1 MIIMVMKG
9 GCCFGEVQTG
19 DHRASC
25 LQLVLKCFQKK
36 KKKAY
41 LYTHMEKDRETE
53 IEMPQISEILTEN
66 LGEGAL
72 GVLCAVLEMFL

>member
-1 MIIMVMKG
+1 MEKYRLEIIGHPV
-9 GCCFGEVQTG
+9 CNSFSNVS
-19 DHRASC
+19 R
-25 LQLVLKCFQKK
+25 K

-41 LYTHMEKDRETE
+41 LYTHMEKDRETK

-72 GVLCAVLEMFL
+72 GVLCTVLEMFL

>member
-1 MIIMVMKG
+1 M
-9 GCCFGEVQTG
+9 FPE
-19 DHRASC
+19 
-25 LQLVLKCFQKK
+25 K

-41 LYTHMEKDRETE
+41 LYTHMEKDREIE

-72 GVLCAVLEMFL
+72 GVLCTVLEMFL

>member
-25 LQLVLKCFQKK
+25 LQLVLKWFRGKRH
-36 KKKAY
+36 
-41 LYTHMEKDRETE
+41 THMERDRETE

-66 LGEGAL
+66 LGEGAVD
-72 GVLCAVLEMFL
+72 VLCTVLEMFL